1 MRFSPPLSSQLSQ
14 FALPL
19 GQALLRQR
27 ELALQ
32 CLMLPQP
39 CLRLVE
45 ISTEADS
52 SASSRRDSASR
63 VPATQANVRRDAEDQ
78 WKLAAGIT
86 RSRRQIGRKTARTAD
101 GSLGTRTARKPAS
114 GSPLSNSALSCGSR
128 CPQAIFHS
136 AQADSGGVEP
146 GYPRIPLG
154 GLFGIASRGSGWCQG
169 VICSELLSN
178 SVRPSS
184 IIYRHA

>member
-32 CLMLPQP
+32 CLMLPQL

-45 ISTEADS
+45 ISTEGRLLRLQ
-52 SASSRRDSASR
+52 SARQRIEGACDLGQC
-63 VPATQANVRRDAEDQ
+63 ATRCRDQ

-101 GSLGTRTARKPAS
+101 GSLGRAQRVSLRPAAR
-114 GSPLSNSALSCGSR
+114 
-128 CPQAIFHS
+128 
-136 AQADSGGVEP
+136 
-146 GYPRIPLG
+146 
-154 GLFGIASRGSGWCQG
+154 
-169 VICSELLSN
+169 
-178 SVRPSS
+178 
-184 IIYRHA
+184 